1 MSRVRKVKAR
11 RVASRVALGK
21 GDGNFNSLSTPAGRS
36 GLRAESGVG
45 REGFV
50 PPLPSGSARG
60 LQVEREKC
68 FFL

>member
-1 MSRVRKVKAR
+1 MRKVKAR

-21 GDGNFNSLSTPAGRS
+21 GDGNFNSLSTRAGRS

-60 LQVEREKC
+60 L
-68 FFL
+68 